1 MTMLLAF
8 TPFLIFLVLERVVSV
23 EVGLVGAAVTAL
35 ALLGKD
41 VLVHKQSAKVL
52 EVGTVLLFGGLA
64 TYGAT
69 LHGAAWSTALVR
81 LSVDGG
87 LLAIVLV
94 SLAIRRPFT
103 LQYAR
108 ESVPRELWTQPAF
121 VRINYVITSVWAAA
135 FAAIFASDVAWV
147 MRPAMP
153 TAVMIVV
160 TLVAMAGAFK
170 FTSWYPAYARG
181 KMPQPAQ

>member
-1 MTMLLAF
+1 MNILLAF
-8 TPFLIFLVLERVVSV
+8 TPFLVFLALERLVGV
-23 EVGLVGAAVTAL
+23 EAGLVGAAATAL

-41 VLVHKQSAKVL
+41 VFVHRQSPKVL

-69 LHGAAWSTALVR
+69 SGAALSSPSVVR

-87 LLAIVLV
+87 LLTIVLV
-94 SLAIRRPFT
+94 SMAIGRPFT

-108 ESVPRELWTQPAF
+108 ESVPRELWTQPLF

-135 FAAIFASDVAWV
+135 FAAILASDIAWV
-147 MRPAMP
+147 VRPSLPAP
-153 TAVMIVV
+153 FMIVV
-160 TLVAMAGAFK
+160 TVAATAGALK
-170 FTSWYPAYARG
+170 FTSWYPDRARG
-181 KMPQPAQ
+181 KMPQPTK